1 MICRVLAAHAAG
13 FTIRGLRNVAN
24 MAPCWG
30 NGRRDGATL
39 SNLPYVGERERA
51 IVCVCVCV
59 CVCER
64 WRGGERERARGGM
77 APVMGRRAQGWGNGW
92 LNCSVFAKER
102 ERE

>member
-51 IVCVCVCV
+51 IVCVCVFV
-59 CVCER
+59 RDGE
-64 WRGGERERARGGM
+64 GERDIERGEEW
-77 APVMGRRAQGWGNGW
+77 RR
-92 LNCSVFAKER
+92 
-102 ERE
+102 